1 MASAQ
6 GQVPSERDLYD
17 VLHGEVLRRQRERL
31 GLSRT
36 DLADR
41 LRETRSADY
50 VSKVERGDRPA
61 DRVRDEMAERLGF
74 DPIALA
80 RLVHAVVDEIH
91 VRPGD
96 PAKVWM
102 RAARRL
108 APMVESRLEVG
119 AAVTGAPPVADWV
132 SPLFAPDADVTRYE
146 LRSDVAGATPAGP
159 AASAASPA
167 ASMPAPSSAAPSMPA
182 PPPAAMAGPA
192 GGVSSSGGIDPQVAP
207 KVVRR
212 RDHARPIAALPDSIQ
227 PLHAIRAWE
236 PRHLPASRLCRD
248 LKGFVWVHRDAP
260 TLDRGSTTEDAV
272 VLRRRDGTYVV
283 DVGRLPP
290 GRVPAG
296 KPTDAH
302 FRTVQRR
309 LPLTLPVEAFRS
321 ATVVVDLPDGE
332 SVELVPGTTVPT
344 PAELGLGGGIQVA
357 AGGGVAIVT
366 AHNPDAREVPDD
378 ENDRRHGDLLRRVER
393 VGWPWLPAVGRGDVE
408 PDGSQWSER
417 SLALVGVDRDRAI
430 ALADD
435 FHQSGI
441 FWWSDAGLELV
452 LMCDPESPD
461 LLAPAG

>member
-1 MASAQ
+1 M
-6 GQVPSERDLYD
+6 GTERDQLPSRRELYD
-17 VLHGEVLRRQRERL
+17 VIHGQVLLRQRKRL
-31 GLSRT
+31 GLSRS
-36 DLADR
+36 DLAER

-80 RLVHAVVDEIH
+80 RLVHAAVDEVE

-96 PAKVWM
+96 HPKVWGL
-102 RAARRL
+102 AARRL
-108 APMVESRLEVG
+108 APKVEAQLEVG
-119 AAVTGAPPVADWV
+119 AVGAPTLPM
-132 SPLFAPDADVTRYE
+132 LAPDADVTRYE
-146 LRSDVAGATPAGP
+146 MRP
-159 AASAASPA
+159 AAMEPEA
-167 ASMPAPSSAAPSMPA
+167 PAPSTPAPSMPA
-182 PPPAAMAGPA
+182 PSAAASMHAPSAAMASSV
-192 GGVSSSGGIDPQVAP
+192 GGGAPVDPGVAP

-212 RDHARPIAALPDSIQ
+212 REHARPIAALPPSVQ

-248 LKGFVWVHRDAP
+248 PKGFIWVHRDAP
-260 TLDRGSTTEDAV
+260 TLDRGSTTDDAV

-296 KPTDAH
+296 RPTDGH

-309 LPLTLPVEAFRS
+309 LPLTLPIEAFRAS
-321 ATVVVDLPDGE
+321 TVVVEPPGREPVVLT
-332 SVELVPGTTVPT
+332 PGTPVPT
-344 PAELGLGGGIQVA
+344 PADLGLH
-357 AGGGVAIVT
+357 GGVAIVT
-366 AHNPDAREVPDD
+366 AHNPDARQVPDA
-378 ENDRRHGDLLRRVER
+378 ENDRRHGDLLRRVEGE
-393 VGWPWLPAVGRGDVE
+393 GWRWLPAVGRGDVE

-417 SLALVGVDRDRAI
+417 SIALLDADRDRAV

-452 LMCDPESPD
+452 LTFDPESPD
-461 LLAPAG
+461 LLAPPR